1 MSELAESVSIWLP
14 GVVAMLALI
23 LLSAFFSASE
33 TAFFFLSRD
42 EIRSFG
48 KGTGRERMVAAL
60 MAQPDRLLTAI
71 LFWNLL
77 INLAYFSVGL
87 VTMHKLSHGGH
98 NRVAAA
104 LGILNLVG
112 IIAVGEVLP
121 KSVAVAFRQ
130 KLSPLVSWPLAA
142 TAALLDPIIPVLG
155 QVALSLRRAFWPNVK
170 HESHLNPKDL
180 EHAIDASAAIGNDM
194 SDIEQ
199 QVLHNVLDLSEIRV
213 EEVMR
218 PRSHCLIVG
227 PDDSF
232 ETLVPS
238 IQNVDYLLIQD
249 PNDDHVSRAVALGGI
264 SSVENRRFRQFA
276 ESVIYVP
283 WCASL
288 SYALSELQR
297 HYCGVAVVVH
307 ELGEMVGVVT
317 YEDILETMLTESPSR
332 TRRIMR
338 REPMITIG
346 PNRFHA
352 DGLVTLRYLASQL
365 RADFDPDEDG
375 QFTINGLIH
384 DELER
389 FGVVGDVVIW
399 KNWKL
404 TVIET
409 AARGKVRVLIEQIP
423 SGQKT
428 VIEPSDAEERS

>member
-1 MSELAESVSIWLP
+1 MSDFAESISLWLP
-14 GVVAMLALI
+14 GVIAMAALI
-23 LLSAFFSASE
+23 LLSGFFSASE

-48 KGTGRERMVAAL
+48 KGSGRERMVAAL
-60 MAQPDRLLTAI
+60 MANPDRLLTAI

-87 VTMHKLSHGGH
+87 VTMHKLSHNDF

-104 LGILNLVG
+104 LGIGNLVG
-112 IIAVGEVLP
+112 IIVCGEVFP
-121 KSVAVAFRQ
+121 KSIAVAFRQ
-130 KLSPLVSWPLAA
+130 KVSPLVSWPLAFA
-142 TAALLDPIIPVLG
+142 VAALDPIIPVLS
-155 QVALSLRRAFWPNVK
+155 QIALSFRRAFWPDVK
-170 HESHLNPKDL
+170 HESHLNPQDL
-180 EHAIDASAAIGNDM
+180 EHAIDASAAIGADM
-194 SDIEQ
+194 LDIEQ

-232 ETLVPS
+232 ETLTPS
-238 IQNVDYLLIQD
+238 IQNVDYLLIQE
-249 PNDDHVSRAVALGGI
+249 PTEDHVSRAVALGGI

-276 ESVIYVP
+276 ENVIYVP

-288 SYALSELQR
+288 SFTLTELQR
-297 HYCGVAVVVH
+297 QYCGVAVVVH

-338 REPMITIG
+338 REPLITIG
-346 PNRFHA
+346 PNRYHA
-352 DGLVTLRYLASQL
+352 DGLVTLRYLASKL
-365 RADFDPDEDG
+365 RLDFDPDQDG
-375 QFTINGLIH
+375 QYTINGLLH

-389 FGVVGDVVIW
+389 FGVVGDVVYW
-399 KNWKL
+399 KNWKF

-409 AARGKVRVLIEQIP
+409 AARGKVRLLIEQLPASQILAA
-423 SGQKT
+423 
-428 VIEPSDAEERS
+428 DAEEADQS